1 MAIAG
6 VIVPPPTI
14 ASCAL
19 AATVASNEIAS
30 GSVTTVV
37 NVPSTP
43 ASTVPAEAPSAVI
56 LVIVKNEP
64 SVMAVPEFEP
74 DNTSVRAVGTKPA
87 ITVPAGVPVAVILL
101 TVKYSPKLVAA
112 AKEAPDRFSAIAF
125 PPASVPTILKV
136 TVASSPDDV
145 IVTF

>member
-1 MAIAG
+1 
-6 VIVPPPTI
+6 
-14 ASCAL
+14 
-19 AATVASNEIAS
+19 
-30 GSVTTVV
+30 
-37 NVPSTP
+37 
-43 ASTVPAEAPSAVI
+43 
-56 LVIVKNEP
+56 
-64 SVMAVPEFEP
+64 MAVPEFEP